1 MMKQKVLIFTV
12 LVILALT
19 AASHV
24 KAQTGDNLQ
33 TRDTLK
39 IPGNEKLVILWTS
52 GDRDVALKMVFM
64 YTYNAKKY
72 KWWDDLTLLV
82 WGPSA
87 KLLSEDKE
95 LQDYIVKL
103 IESGVAVE
111 ACKGCADMYGV
122 SGKLEELGVNVYY
135 TGKVLTDYIKEG
147 RNILSL

>member
-1 MMKQKVLIFTV
+1 MKHKVLIFAV
-12 LVILALT
+12 LVTYALT
-19 AASHV
+19 ASGHI

-52 GDRDVALKMVFM
+52 GDREVALKMVFM

-72 KWWDDLTLLV
+72 KWWDDFTLLV

-95 LQDYIVKL
+95 LQDYIVKI
-103 IESGVAVE
+103 IESGVVVE

-122 SGKLEELGVNVYY
+122 SEKLEELGVNVYY
-135 TGKVLTDYIKEG
+135 TGKVLSDYIKEG
-147 RNILSL
+147 RNILTL